1 MTDPAGPSHFDPKH
15 PTPLPFDTLRVIEIG
30 MVLWGL
36 ALVVLLAV
44 PALHEGDRDWW
55 PWVPVAGI
63 ALGALGWL
71 YLRRGRGNAADLA

>member
-1 MTDPAGPSHFDPKH
+1 MTEPATRSHFDPEH

-30 MVLWGL
+30 MALWAL

-44 PALHEGDRDWW
+44 PALHEGGRDWW

-63 ALGALGWL
+63 ALGALGWA
-71 YLRRGRGNAADLA
+71 YLRRGRGNAADA